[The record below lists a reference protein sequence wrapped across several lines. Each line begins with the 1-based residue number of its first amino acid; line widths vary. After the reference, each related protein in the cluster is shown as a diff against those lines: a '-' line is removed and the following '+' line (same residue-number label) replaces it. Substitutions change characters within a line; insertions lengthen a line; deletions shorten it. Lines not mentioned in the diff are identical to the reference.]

1 MHACVFREG
10 KVNTKRGKKKKK
22 RDPFHCIH
30 LMYIPSLL
38 QGSAG
43 DNLSIVKKENVFQSG
58 FPIGKHSI

>member
-1 MHACVFREG
+1 MPASSG
-10 KVNTKRGKKKKK
+10 KEKQILRGEKERKK

-30 LMYIPSLL
+30 LMYTPSLL

-58 FPIGKHSI
+58 FPIGKYSI